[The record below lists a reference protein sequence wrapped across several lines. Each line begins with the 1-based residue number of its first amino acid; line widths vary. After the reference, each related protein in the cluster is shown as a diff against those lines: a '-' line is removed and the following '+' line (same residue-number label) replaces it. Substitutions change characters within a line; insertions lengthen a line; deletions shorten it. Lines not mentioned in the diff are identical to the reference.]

1 MFLKKTAPVLL
12 CLTFSLAAFG
22 LARPASAQLGAS
34 DLPDLSG
41 LAGAIEQSV
50 KTPPPAQPKGKLFS
64 SGMAVPSVHPG
75 ATATG
80 IARQMRES
88 VEKKAGPSPAMKQ
101 FEAAMPGII
110 TGLEA
115 QMVKQGFAKRDLGV
129 AAGLFFVGNWE
140 TATKSTL
147 PDPAEQAVIRTVAQA
162 SATNWKTRFAALSPA
177 AKEKTYESLLTGTA
191 LLTIFAQTFEK
202 SGKMQEAAGM
212 RQAAAALFEKVIG
225 VPPTQVDI
233 ANDGR
238 ISGPAP
244 TPPADTPPAMD
255 APPVDA
261 PPLMDEP
268 PAGKP

>member
-1 MFLKKTAPVLL
+1 MFLKKTAPVFL
-12 CLTFSLAAFG
+12 CLTVSLAAFG

-50 KTPPPAQPKGKLFS
+50 KAPPPAPPKGKLFS

-75 ATATG
+75 AAATG

-88 VEKKAGPSPAMKQ
+88 VEKKAGPNPAMKKL
-101 FEAAMPGII
+101 EESMPGLI

-115 QMVKQGFAKRDLGV
+115 QMTKQGFAKRDLGV

-147 PDPAEQAVIRTVAQA
+147 PDPAEEAVIRTVAQA
-162 SATNWKTRFAALSPA
+162 SATKWKARFAALSPA

-191 LLTIFAQTFEK
+191 LLTIFAQSFDK
-202 SGKMQEAAGM
+202 AGKTQEAAGM
-212 RQAAAALFEKVIG
+212 RQAAAGLFEKVIG

-244 TPPADTPPAMD
+244 TPPADAPPTDAPPANAPPAMD
-255 APPVDA
+255 TPPS
-261 PPLMDEP
+261 
-268 PAGKP
+268 GKP